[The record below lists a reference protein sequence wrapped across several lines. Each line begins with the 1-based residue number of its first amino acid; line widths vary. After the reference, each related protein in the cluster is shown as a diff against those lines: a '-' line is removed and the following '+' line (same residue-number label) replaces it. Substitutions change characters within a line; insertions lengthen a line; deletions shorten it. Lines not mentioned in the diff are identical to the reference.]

1 MDFIFEISLKSDLK
15 KDITCKTT
23 LGTLNFVDLS
33 YLQLKRIEGD
43 SGFKLAIRGST
54 LSFRRSF

>member
-43 SGFKLAIRGST
+43 SGFKLAIRG
-54 LSFRRSF
+54 